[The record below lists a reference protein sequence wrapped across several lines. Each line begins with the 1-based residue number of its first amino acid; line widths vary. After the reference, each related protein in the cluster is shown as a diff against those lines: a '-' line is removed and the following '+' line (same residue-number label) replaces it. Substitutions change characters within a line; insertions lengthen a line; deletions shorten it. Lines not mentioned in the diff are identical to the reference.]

1 MKAKAWILS
10 LVTYVVLSVG
20 LIFLFNRIWPD
31 NRLWSTIIPLIVGGL
46 ITHFIRKLFDF
57 IFDYFNHDKSEPV
70 LATSIKVDNS
80 SRRFL
85 AYGASNGEVLQAG
98 NFKADYE
105 VQAELTVT
113 IQNETPDTIYG
124 LEVNFVP
131 NTKMS
136 RYKSTI
142 IDPRENKL
150 QPLKGN
156 EHIDSKLRLINSF
169 YDVYAHEVDKE
180 LRQIHQLGKGPS
192 LLSGSVLNVKY
203 RDAKGKTYNKSE
215 IIV

>member
-1 MKAKAWILS
+1 MKAKARILS
-10 LVTYVVLSVG
+10 LVTYVVVSVG
-20 LIFLFNRIWPD
+20 LLFLFDWIWPD
-31 NRLWSTIIPLIVGGL
+31 NRVWTTIVPLIVGGL
-46 ITHFIRKLFDF
+46 ITHFVRKLFDF
-57 IFDYFNHDKSEPV
+57 IFDYFNRDKSEPV
-70 LATSIKVDNS
+70 LATSIKIDNS
-80 SRRFL
+80 SRMFL

-113 IQNETPDTIYG
+113 IQNESPNTIYG

-131 NTKMS
+131 NSKMS

-150 QPLKGN
+150 QPLEGN
-156 EHIDSKLRLINSF
+156 GHIDFKLRLINNF

-180 LRQIHQLGKGPS
+180 LRQIHQLGEGPS
-192 LLSGSVLNVKY
+192 LLSGSVLNLKY
-203 RDAKGKTYNKSE
+203 RDAKQKKYDRT
-215 IIV
+215 IFI